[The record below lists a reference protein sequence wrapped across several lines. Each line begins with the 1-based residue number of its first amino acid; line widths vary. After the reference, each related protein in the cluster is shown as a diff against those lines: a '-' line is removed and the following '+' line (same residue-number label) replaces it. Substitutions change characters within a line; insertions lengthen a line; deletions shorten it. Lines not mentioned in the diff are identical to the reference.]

1 MSDNSYNEMQ
11 ITLDEAKKKV
21 KLGEALA
28 RLEKNKD
35 FKLVIEHEF
44 LTQEPLR
51 LVSLLSD
58 HNMQAEHLQKAITM
72 DLRAGSAMDGFFR
85 LVKRNAEQA
94 EQSALDTE
102 EQMARMRDLDEE

>member
-1 MSDNSYNEMQ
+1 MSDNAYAEMQ
-11 ITLDEAKKKV
+11 TTLDEAKKKV
-21 KLGEALA
+21 KLGEALE
-28 RLEKNKD
+28 RLERNKD

-58 HNMQAEHLQKAITM
+58 SNMQAEHLQKAITM

-85 LVKRNAEQA
+85 LLRRNAEQA
-94 EQSALDTE
+94 AQSVIDTE
-102 EQMARMRDLDEE
+102 EQMSRMRDLDEE

>member
-1 MSDNSYNEMQ
+1 MSDSAYNDLQ
-11 ITLDEAKKKV
+11 NTLDEAKKKV

-58 HNMQAEHLQKAITM
+58 ANMQGDQQQKNIVM
-72 DLRAGSAMDGFFR
+72 DLRAGSAMDSFFH
-85 LVKRNAEQA
+85 LVRRNANQA
-94 EQSALDTE
+94 AQSVIDTE
-102 EQMARMRDLDEE
+102 DQMANIRQADEE

>member
-1 MSDNSYNEMQ
+1 MSDNSYNELQ
-11 ITLDEAKKKV
+11 NTLDEAKKKV

-58 HNMQAEHLQKAITM
+58 PNMQGESHQRNIVM
-72 DLRAGSAMDGFFR
+72 DLRAGSAMDAFFHLLR
-85 LVKRNAEQA
+85 RNANQA
-94 EQSALDTE
+94 AQSVIDTE
-102 EQMARMRDLDEE
+102 EQMANIREANED

>member
-1 MSDNSYNEMQ
+1 MSESSYNTLQ
-11 ITLDEAKKKV
+11 TTLDEAKKKV

-35 FKLVIEHEF
+35 FKLVIEQEF

-58 HNMQAEHLQKAITM
+58 PNLQGDQQQKNIVM
-72 DLRAGSAMDGFFR
+72 DLRAGSAMDAFFHLLR
-85 LVKRNAEQA
+85 RNADQA
-94 EQSALDTE
+94 AQSVIDTE
-102 EQMARMRDLDEE
+102 EQMANIRLADEE